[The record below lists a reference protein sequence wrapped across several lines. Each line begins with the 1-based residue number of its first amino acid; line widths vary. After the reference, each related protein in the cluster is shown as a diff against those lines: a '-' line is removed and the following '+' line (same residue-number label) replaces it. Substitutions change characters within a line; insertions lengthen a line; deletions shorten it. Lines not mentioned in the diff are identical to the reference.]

1 MSDLTL
7 IAEDILNAMQAMDEA
22 RRAMKAMGV
31 AHHSTQEED
40 ESHYITQTLYED
52 PKLAA
57 FDLFRD
63 KMLEL
68 HERLSKLK
76 IVLDNEEAYAVDELV
91 DAISVAT
98 TGHRADYRRTPRMHD

>member
-7 IAEDILNAMQAMDEA
+7 IAEDIINTMEA
-22 RRAMKAMGV
+22 LKEACHATREMREAFQG
-31 AHHSTQEED
+31 EG
-40 ESHYITQTLYED
+40 ESSHIIVNIHED

-91 DAISVAT
+91 DAITMAN
-98 TGHRADYRRTPRMHD
+98 TGHRADYRRTPRMRD